1 MLDPNFQPGD
11 NTAHF
16 QQHAGVLTQPVTT
29 TGQDLLHNAQLQAK
43 LPSLEHDQ
51 YGASSI
57 KSNVAQLASAHLVD
71 ADANNGSSERLLSRG
86 NAKDSADT
94 FDVRDAKL
102 LEEAK
107 FSADTQNMSEP
118 VELNATLRQSEN
130 LLVGLG
136 IVSAGYLAW
145 AFNGGSLL
153 AGAISATPMW
163 KPFDPLAVLDF
174 NDRASKTGILPLDG
188 ETGPI
193 GEDNLQSLFG

>member
-1 MLDPNFQPGD
+1 MMDPNFQPGD
-11 NTAHF
+11 STAHF
-16 QQHAGVLTQPVTT
+16 QQHAGVLTQPGTT
-29 TGQDLLHNAQLQAK
+29 TGQDLLHNSQLQAK

-51 YGASSI
+51 IGTSSI
-57 KSNVAQLASAHLVD
+57 KSNAVQLTNTHLVD
-71 ADANNGSSERLLSRG
+71 AGSNKGSSDRLLNRG
-86 NAKDSADT
+86 NAKDAADT
-94 FDVRDAKL
+94 FDARDTKL
-102 LEEAK
+102 LEEAI

-118 VELNATLRQSEN
+118 VELSATMRQSEN

-174 NDRASKTGILPLDG
+174 NDRASKTGVLPLDG
-188 ETGPI
+188 ESGAI